1 MTVRET
7 HVERFENWLLKL
19 RSFLTTE
26 RGRASRLAEHLGVS
40 RQNVSRW
47 FVTRSGYKRD
57 VPAWAALTANVWL
70 SRATCPSGERQA
82 LSTWGGDKVS
92 RTNRSRTTHR
102 RSFVR
107 PAAKNPWFCGL
118 SELLSAMMS
127 GIGVRDRVRLVRVE
141 LSVLSGKRG

>member
-57 VPAWAALTANVWL
+57 VPAWAALTANVWYHAQL
-70 SRATCPSGERQA
+70 
-82 LSTWGGDKVS
+82 
-92 RTNRSRTTHR
+92 
-102 RSFVR
+102 
-107 PAAKNPWFCGL
+107 
-118 SELLSAMMS
+118 
-127 GIGVRDRVRLVRVE
+127 VRLGSDKLCPPGGRQGE
-141 LSVLSGKRG
+141 PDKPQPDNPPQKLCPAGR